1 MAVAT
6 SIFPDCGG
14 QTHFSRRLRRR
25 NGILYRRP
33 KVSPPCL
40 RRDPS
45 EWHTFCRPTGRHLR
59 SCSSS
64 AAAASP
70 SLSLSLTSSK
80 SSASMNSSPR
90 LSFSAACSTASK
102 SDSLS
107 SLSSTTAAG
116 ATLGGATRSR
126 TCLFVCARITPTGW
140 VGFVWAWVGA
150 GFVPFALILLWL
162 GQSTAGLDCVGMA
175 WYRPI
180 QHSSDSSVVW
190 SSIVRFQ
197 VCITLRN
204 AHEVSTGA
212 ASAVVVPIRS
222 STIPTWEGKRC
233 GTSGRGSL
241 EHHVSWGTF
250 ISGRITS
257 AGGSGTPL
265 TTLASRVHPHQGEP
279 AADTSRT
286 RPN

>member
-1 MAVAT
+1 MPRGGRPPPLHHPKETPV
-6 SIFPDCGG
+6 PVDCVPVCGVQMDG
-14 QTHFSRRLRRR
+14 
-25 NGILYRRP
+25 
-33 KVSPPCL
+33 
-40 RRDPS
+40 
-45 EWHTFCRPTGRHLR
+45 CRH
-59 SCSSS
+59 
-64 AAAASP
+64 
-70 SLSLSLTSSK
+70 
-80 SSASMNSSPR
+80 
-90 LSFSAACSTASK
+90 
-102 SDSLS
+102 
-107 SLSSTTAAG
+107 TTAGRTSVGQSGRDSQQHETRFFPPRPHVVVKGPAG
-116 ATLGGATRSR
+116 ACDSYPWPEDVGGVRRGVTDIRR
-126 TCLFVCARITPTGW
+126 
-140 VGFVWAWVGA
+140 
-150 GFVPFALILLWL
+150 
-162 GQSTAGLDCVGMA
+162 
-175 WYRPI
+175 YRPI